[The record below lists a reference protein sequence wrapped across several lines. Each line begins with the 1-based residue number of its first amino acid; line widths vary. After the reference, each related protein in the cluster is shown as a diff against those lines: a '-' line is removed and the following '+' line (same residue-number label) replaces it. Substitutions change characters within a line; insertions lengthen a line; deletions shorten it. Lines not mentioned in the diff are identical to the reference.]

1 MKTSLLCFAL
11 GCLCCATLPAAGKV
25 VPLFNG
31 KDLSGWT
38 FDVENEPDPKEI
50 WSVQDGVLICKGKPA
65 GVIRTKEFYD
75 NYELTLEWRWA
86 PGTKGGNS
94 GLLLHSSEPRQM
106 GIWPKS
112 LEVQLM
118 SGNAGDFWQ
127 IHETI
132 DVPADRKPDEGRR
145 IPNLTDGSEKPVG
158 EWNTMKVVSK
168 DGSLT
173 VWVNGE
179 KVNEGTN
186 CSAKKGAI
194 CLQSEGAEIHFR
206 KVELKPVR

>member
-1 MKTSLLCFAL
+1 MKTFLLCIAF
-11 GCLCCATLPAAGKV
+11 GCFCCATLAAAEKV

-38 FDVENEPDPKEI
+38 FDVENEANPKEI
-50 WSVQDGVLICKGKPA
+50 WSVQDGVLVCKGVPA
-65 GVIRTKEFYD
+65 GVIRTEQDYS

-94 GLLLHSSEPRQM
+94 GLLLHSSDPRQM

-132 DVPADRKPDEGRR
+132 DVPADRKPGEGRR